1 MTVDGIINLWQ
12 WGHLLIR
19 HFFHIRRIHIKQLQ
33 RVCVCVCVTICQTF
47 AKSSFHVKINFP
59 PTSPLLKK
67 LRLQIFPTSL
77 SIVFLFFFSFFAFSL
92 NILFHYQHADHSL
105 HINLVTILNKFYLQE
120 HVLLTIWSEGI
131 FRFGGLAND
140 NRRTLNVLK
149 KMQFH
154 CSLIFYKI

>member
-1 MTVDGIINLWQ
+1 MALSIYDSGVIYLYAI
-12 WGHLLIR
+12 
-19 HFFHIRRIHIKQLQ
+19 FFISGESISNNYN
-33 RVCVCVCVTICQTF
+33 VCVCVCVTICQTF